1 MKTYTSVAEYRHWR
15 QSLPARA
22 RIGFAPTMG
31 ALHAGHAE
39 LMRRSRT
46 SGHET
51 VVSIYVN
58 PTQFNNPEDL
68 KKYPRTLEADLE
80 VCREAGVA
88 AVFLPTY
95 EEMYAD
101 GYAYKVQESKESL
114 ILEGAH
120 RPGHFDGVTSVV
132 MKLFNIVQ
140 PHTAFF
146 GEKDYQQLRVV
157 QGMVKAF
164 FMELVVQPVPTLR
177 ESDGLAMSSRNVRL
191 TPAERELAPRIHQVL
206 TNAPSLKAARAE
218 LSAAGFKVE
227 YVEEEWGRRLAAVQ
241 LGGVRLIDNVETPR

>member
-1 MKTYTSVAEYRHWR
+1 MKTYQTVAEYRQWR
-15 QSLPARA
+15 QSLPAHTRV
-22 RIGFAPTMG
+22 GFAPTMG

-39 LMRRSRT
+39 LMRRSRA

-58 PTQFNNPEDL
+58 PTQFNNSEDL
-68 KKYPRTLEADLE
+68 EKYPRTLEADLE
-80 VCREAGVA
+80 VCREQGVA
-88 AVFLPTY
+88 AVFLPNY
-95 EEMYAD
+95 EEIYSD
-101 GYAYKVQESKESL
+101 GYAYKVQENKESL
-114 ILEGAH
+114 ILEGTH

-146 GEKDYQQLRVV
+146 GEKDYQQLRLI

-164 FMELVVQPVPTLR
+164 FMDLEIVPVTTLR

-191 TPAERELAPRIHQVL
+191 SPEERAIAPRLYEVL
-206 TNAPSLKAARAE
+206 MRVSSLENARAE
-218 LSAAGFKVE
+218 LTGLGFKVD
-227 YVEEEWGRRLAAVQ
+227 YVEEHWGRRLAAAH
-241 LGGVRLIDNVETPR
+241 LGGVRLIDNVETPQ